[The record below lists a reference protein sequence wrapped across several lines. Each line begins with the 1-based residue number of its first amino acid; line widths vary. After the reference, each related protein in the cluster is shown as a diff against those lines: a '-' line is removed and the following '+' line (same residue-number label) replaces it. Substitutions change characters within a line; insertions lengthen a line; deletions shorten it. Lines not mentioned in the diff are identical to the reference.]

1 MKWEN
6 IKRNSSP
13 EVISL
18 DSKTGLQQVL
28 IPLNQE
34 PPREWIGRFM
44 NSTSKDTSFSV
55 PEIRGSA
62 VHLNVREKENEL
74 EKAVAYVDT
83 KIREANEQFVQHD
96 LPGIQAKE
104 ANEHAAKTD
113 EADRLKVARDK
124 AAKLKPKEN

>member
-28 IPLNQE
+28 IPLNRE
-34 PPREWIGRFM
+34 PPRVWVERFM
-44 NSTSKDTSFSV
+44 HSTTKDMSFSV

-83 KIREANEQFVQHD
+83 KLRQANEQFVQHD
-96 LPGIQAKE
+96 LPDIQANE
-104 ANEHAAKTD
+104 ANERAAKTD
-113 EADRLKVARDK
+113 EANRLKVAMDK
-124 AAKLKPKEN
+124 AARLKPKED